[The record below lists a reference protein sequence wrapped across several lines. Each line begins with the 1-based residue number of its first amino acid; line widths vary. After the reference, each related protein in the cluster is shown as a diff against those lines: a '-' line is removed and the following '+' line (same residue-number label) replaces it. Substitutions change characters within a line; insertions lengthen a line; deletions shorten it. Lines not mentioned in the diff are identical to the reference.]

1 MLEKVNEACFP
12 FLLMD
17 RSTVCHIKASGFKQ
31 ARQTSLLFQCN
42 ALIWL
47 KSRLRE
53 TENSR

>member
-1 MLEKVNEACFP
+1 MLERVNEACFP